1 MTYAYLKEGLHLV
14 HAAKSSEVGKHVQ
27 TQREM
32 MLIYPAKPR

>member
-1 MTYAYLKEGLHLV
+1 MSGYFDGTTTRLPI
-14 HAAKSSEVGKHVQ
+14 VQ